1 MITFLPFL
9 RRKLLIPAAI
19 AWALIA
25 VVPVIKAQ
33 SPVQLDKHA
42 RKMEKRLSRFPKG
55 SYLEFDFRDGSET
68 FGSLGELYD
77 ASFQYVDSDNNKTVA
92 HPYADLAQVK
102 KAKEYIGEGSEPHH
116 HVHLL
121 VPALIV
127 AGAAAGGIAAYEVMR

>member
-1 MITFLPFL
+1 MIAFLPLL
-9 RRKLLIPAAI
+9 RRRLLIPAAI

-25 VVPVIKAQ
+25 VVPVIQAQ
-33 SPVQLDKHA
+33 SSVPLNKHA

-102 KAKEYIGEGSEPHH
+102 KAKEYIGEGSEPRH
-116 HVHLL
+116 HVRLL

-127 AGAAAGGIAAYEVMR
+127 AGVAAGGIAAYEVMR